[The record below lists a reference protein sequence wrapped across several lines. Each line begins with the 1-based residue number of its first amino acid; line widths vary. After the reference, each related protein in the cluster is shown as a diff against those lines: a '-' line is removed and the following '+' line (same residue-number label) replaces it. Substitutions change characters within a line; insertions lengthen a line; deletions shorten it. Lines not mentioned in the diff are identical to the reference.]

1 MLEYLEALPTI
12 NGWYQAKDLEPGCI
26 LFDQYGKPCRVTSV
40 KREFTPLWK
49 VTTRDNDIF
58 RISDTQ
64 KIVNAI
70 KDRYPPPPRTIKN
83 VPIRFDVKKVKLL
96 DTPHREVP
104 IDPYVFGLWFF
115 DYNSLSTETH
125 TTVVK
130 KKLLGEATRALNYA
144 GITVVNKRLSVV
156 KKPASVENY
165 RLYTDPPLWSKL
177 NPHYYKKPTTIPDC
191 YLYGSNEQRQRL
203 LDSLFAAYR
212 PAYGND
218 SHHRDDIWVKFASN
232 EKLNMQIAELAA
244 SLGRTVKLVE
254 RNGVRHFLLGPKRS
268 TRHNTSIKSIQA
280 IGEGDGVEIKVD
292 SEDGTFCVTEGF
304 IALSCR

>member
-12 NGWYQAKDLEPGCI
+12 QGWYQARDLEPGCI

-49 VTTRDNDIF
+49 LTTKDGDII

-64 KIVNAI
+64 KIVNGRQFPAKAI
-70 KDRYPPPPRTIKN
+70 KELSLSHKI
-83 VPIRFDVKKVKLL
+83 KKVKLL
-96 DTPHREVP
+96 DTPHQEVP
-104 IDPYVFGLWFF
+104 MDPYVFGLWFF
-115 DYNSLSTETH
+115 DYNAINSETA
-125 TTVVK
+125 TISVR

-144 GITVVNKRLSVV
+144 GITVVDKRLSVV

-165 RLYTDPPLWSKL
+165 RLKTDPPIWNKL
-177 NPHYYKKPTTIPDC
+177 NAHYYKKPTVLPDC
-191 YLYGSNEQRQRL
+191 YLYGSNDQRQRL

-212 PAYGND
+212 PAYGMD
-218 SHHRDDIWVKFASN
+218 YPHRHDIWVKFASN

-254 RNGVRHFLLGPKRS
+254 RKGIRHFLLGPMRKHKR
-268 TRHNTSIKSIQA
+268 NTNIDKIQP
-280 IGEGDGVEIKVD
+280 IGEGEGVAITVD
-292 SEDGTFCVTEGF
+292 SKDGSFCVGEGF
-304 IALSCR
+304 IALSCH